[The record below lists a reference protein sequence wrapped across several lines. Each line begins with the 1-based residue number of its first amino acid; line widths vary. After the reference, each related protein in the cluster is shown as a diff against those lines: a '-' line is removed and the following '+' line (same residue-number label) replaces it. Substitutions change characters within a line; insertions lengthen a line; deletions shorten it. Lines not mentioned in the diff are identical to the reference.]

1 VGFGSAG
8 VVVAVPP
15 EAADLLELGIAGGK
29 PQLAVPMGHN
39 RIPVLWMAQQVL
51 AEQVGLM

>member
-8 VVVAVPP
+8 VV
-15 EAADLLELGIAGGK
+15 ELGIAGGK